1 MPAER
6 VGLTGSTTMRA
17 LAYLLGAR
25 ALDIGPAAGSP
36 ARPVPEVPMGPL
48 ASTPETASAWRRWR
62 DAREARE
69 ARGAAAPADRQQ
81 RSPGMPKP
89 AGSPA

>member
-1 MPAER
+1 
-6 VGLTGSTTMRA
+6 MRA

-36 ARPVPEVPMGPL
+36 ARPVPEVPMRPL

-69 ARGAAAPADRQQ
+69 ARGASAPLARRQG
-81 RSPGMPKP
+81 SPGPLKQ